1 MVQAGNGEVHR
12 GALLDQDAVRFF
24 ASDIY
29 PILARRRP
37 GVKLRV
43 TGRTAGVDLGGVAD
57 CAGVEF
63 TGYVEDIRTV
73 LSRSAVCVVP
83 LREGGGSRLK
93 ILEAMAAGVPVVST
107 SVGVEGIEAESG
119 RHLLVAD
126 TPSDLADA
134 VERVLSDHELAS
146 RLSREARDLV
156 ERRYDWSSIG
166 EGFVGVVES
175 VAKTGA
181 CCGKR

>member
-1 MVQAGNGEVHR
+1 M
-12 GALLDQDAVRFF
+12 
-24 ASDIY
+24 
-29 PILARRRP
+29 
-37 GVKLRV
+37 KLRV